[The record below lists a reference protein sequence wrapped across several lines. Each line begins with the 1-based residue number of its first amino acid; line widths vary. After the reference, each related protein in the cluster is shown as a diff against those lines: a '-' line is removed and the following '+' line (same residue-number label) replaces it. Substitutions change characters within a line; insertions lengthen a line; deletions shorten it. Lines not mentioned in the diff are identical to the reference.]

1 MSGRSGSYGPGRSAC
16 PEIRLTRM
24 FILIS
29 CVVIHIITWEFVG
42 YLLGKGPDLPPI
54 NIKGYGRLRTP
65 EHIPIES
72 ITLFTFPAL
81 GVDVA

>member
-1 MSGRSGSYGPGRSAC
+1 
-16 PEIRLTRM
+16 M

-29 CVVIHIITWEFVG
+29 CVVIHLITCEFVG
-42 YLLGKGPDLPPI
+42 YLLGKGADLPPI

-65 EHIPIES
+65 EHIPIEP
-72 ITLFTFPAL
+72 ITLFTFHAL

>member
-1 MSGRSGSYGPGRSAC
+1 
-16 PEIRLTRM
+16 M

-29 CVVIHIITWEFVG
+29 CVVIHLITREFVV
-42 YLLGKGPDLPPI
+42 YLLGKGPDLLPYKY
-54 NIKGYGRLRTP
+54 KGYGRLRTP
-65 EHIPIES
+65 KYIPIEP